1 MNISTPKLLFIPVS
15 SAEGMGEYMRSL
27 IIADEVKRRRPDAHI
42 CFILSRHAPYASTCH
57 HPVKLIDD
65 TPTKRVKEVNLLMSD
80 FLPDV
85 VLFDAS
91 GRRSQLEHAQQLG
104 AKVIFLSQ
112 HKRKRS
118 RGMRIRRAIMTDSH
132 WVVQPKFMISP
143 INWFD
148 KLKLKLINR
157 MEPIVTGPIFIN
169 PNKTKKNEQLS
180 KYQLIENEYLIFNAG
195 SGGHQL
201 NKGYAADELAL
212 AAKQIYAQT
221 QLPCLMVFG
230 DNYPKKLPCYEGVI
244 SVKSMQHGDFINLLS
259 AAKAA
264 VLSGG
269 DTLLQAIALK
279 KPVLTVAV
287 SKDQH
292 YRLNVCKVHDLAVAS
307 ECNVES
313 IVDGTIRLI
322 KVERLNKQHQ
332 SLSLC
337 ECVNGLDIGLKE
349 IERLLG
355 EKLGTT

>member
-1 MNISTPKLLFIPVS
+1 MNILAPKLLFIPVS
-15 SAEGMGEYMRSL
+15 SPEGMGEYMRSL
-27 IIADEVKRRRPDAHI
+27 IIADEVKKRRPDAQI

-57 HPVKLIDD
+57 HPVKLIDE
-65 TPTKRVKEVNLLMSD
+65 TPTKRVKDVNLLMSD

-118 RGMRIRRAIMTDSH
+118 RGMKIRRAIMTDSH
-132 WVVQPKFMISP
+132 WVVQPNFMISP

-157 MEPIVTGPIFIN
+157 MEPIVTGPIFVN
-169 PNKTKKNEQLS
+169 PNAMKQKALLE
-180 KYQLIENEYLIFNAG
+180 KYQLIEGEYLIFNAG

-212 AAKQIYAQT
+212 AAKRIHAQT

-230 DNYPKKLPCYEGVI
+230 DNYPKSLPCYEGVI
-244 SVKSMQHGDFINLLS
+244 AIKSMRHDDFINLLN

-292 YRLNVCKVHDLAVAS
+292 YRLNVCQDHDLAVVS
-307 ECNVES
+307 ECHAPS
-313 IVDGTIRLI
+313 IVDGMIRLI
-322 KVERLNKQHQ
+322 EIDRLNKQHQ

-349 IERLLG
+349 IDRLLS
-355 EKLGTT
+355 EKLGTI

>member
-1 MNISTPKLLFIPVS
+1 MNILAPKLLFIPVS

-27 IIADEVKRRRPDAHI
+27 IIADEVKRRRPDAEI
-42 CFILSRHAPYASTCH
+42 CFILSRQAPYASTCH

-65 TPTKRVKEVNLLMSD
+65 TPTKRVKDVNLLMSD

-118 RGMRIRRAIMTDSH
+118 RGMKIRRAIMTDSH
-132 WVVQPKFMISP
+132 WVVQPHFMISP
-143 INWFD
+143 INWLD

-169 PNKTKKNEQLS
+169 PNKIKQQALLEQ
-180 KYQLIENEYLIFNAG
+180 YQLTENEYLIFNAG

-201 NKGYAADELAL
+201 NNGYAADELVL
-212 AAKQIYAQT
+212 AAKQIHEKT

-230 DNYPKKLPCYEGVI
+230 DNYPKSLPRYKGVI
-244 SVKSMQHGDFINLLS
+244 SVKSMRHGDFINLLN
-259 AAKAA
+259 AAKSG

-292 YRLNVCKVHDLAVAS
+292 YRLNACQKHDVAITS
-307 ECNVES
+307 ECNVVS
-313 IVDGTIRLI
+313 IVDGMMKLI
-322 KVERLNKQHQ
+322 KIERLNKQHQ

-355 EKLGTT
+355 EKLGTI